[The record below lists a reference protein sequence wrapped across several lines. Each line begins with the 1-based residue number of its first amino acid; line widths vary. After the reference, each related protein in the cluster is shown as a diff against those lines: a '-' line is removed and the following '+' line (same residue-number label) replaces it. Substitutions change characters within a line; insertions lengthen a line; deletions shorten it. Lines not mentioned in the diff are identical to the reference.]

1 MIRASPAIP
10 KTRRSP
16 TSRNGRPDCRSI
28 APDSHFYYLSS
39 RARYYRPMSQLF
51 ARALT
56 IALLACP
63 AAGAETVHFDQV
75 MQWVQAERDAG
86 PALAPGETLRREHL
100 DQLRPFVPPVF
111 IEFLDFPDFEAVL
124 QATEPYEPHSSYR
137 AATLQYGDQTELA
150 EDRSLRNYV
159 AGQPFPTERIAA
171 APAEQAAYMIAWNQ
185 VYRWQNYGY
194 ASERIHQAFLRGGDT
209 GGRDH
214 PALERA
220 FAGSGL
226 IERHLT
232 QRYQRVYLNHLAQLP
247 EDHFT
252 LDVDQA
258 ERLQYMDYIGYE
270 HPFEMRGS
278 TVVIERS
285 LDPHEEDQVNAYLPT
300 ERRVRR
306 LSSKERADSFQGSEF
321 TIDDFE
327 GFSGRVLDYDWI
339 YHGEKSVLHIADA
352 RSEPLVF
359 FGPDSR
365 IPRNRWQL
373 RRCYVIE
380 QHPHYEEHPYGRKLV
395 LIDVETYNIPFTL
408 IFDREDRLWKVIY
421 SVYEWPY
428 EGPAPADAPPTGT
441 VPHWRS
447 GVSINVQT
455 GIATHVWSDETTVPD
470 VNPRAVERL
479 FSISNLTGGR

>member
-1 MIRASPAIP
+1 MIHRLAS
-10 KTRRSP
+10 
-16 TSRNGRPDCRSI
+16 
-28 APDSHFYYLSS
+28 
-39 RARYYRPMSQLF
+39 
-51 ARALT
+51 
-56 IALLACP
+56 LLL
-63 AAGAETVHFDQV
+63 VLIL
-75 MQWVQAERDAG
+75 AG
-86 PALAPGETLRREHL
+86 PALAAEEITFDAVMRWVETERDTQPAFAPGETLTRADL
-100 DQLRPFVPPVF
+100 DRLRPFVPPIFVETF
-111 IEFLDFPDFEAVL
+111 GFPEF
-124 QATEPYEPHSSYR
+124 QAEIQETARYEPHSTYR

-159 AGQPFPTERIAA
+159 AGHPFPAARIAA
-171 APAEQAAYMIAWNQ
+171 APAEEAAYMIAWNQ

-194 ASERIHQAFLRGGDT
+194 ASERIHQAFLRGGDA

-214 PALERA
+214 PALEGA

-232 QRYQRVYLNHLAQLP
+232 QRYQRVYLNHLAQRA
-247 EDHFT
+247 EDNFA

-258 ERLQYMDYIGYE
+258 DRLQYMDYIGYV

-339 YHGEKSVLHIADA
+339 YHGEKSVLHVADA

-359 FGPDSR
+359 FGPNSR
-365 IPRNRWQL
+365 VPRNRWQL

-380 QHPHYEEHPYGRKLV
+380 QHPHYEEHPYGRKLIF
-395 LIDVETYNIPFTL
+395 IDTETYNIPFTL
-408 IFDREDRLWKVIY
+408 IFDREDRLWKIIY
-421 SVYEWPY
+421 SIYEWPH
-428 EGPAPADAPPTGT
+428 EGPAPADAAPSET
-441 VPHWRS
+441 VPRWRS
-447 GVSINVQT
+447 GVSINVQN

-470 VNPRAVERL
+470 VKAAAVERL